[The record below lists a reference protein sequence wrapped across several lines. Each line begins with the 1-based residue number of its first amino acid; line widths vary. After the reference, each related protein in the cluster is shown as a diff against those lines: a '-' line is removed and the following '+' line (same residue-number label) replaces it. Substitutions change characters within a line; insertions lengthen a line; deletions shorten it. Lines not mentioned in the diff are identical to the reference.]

1 MGDVV
6 RQNESVAAFFSK
18 TSTILC
24 ALVPLSN
31 MLNLFQLCGY
41 AAHCGRWHA
50 AVFIGKCSS
59 KYTWYKCVF
68 VCSPSVHTMLE
79 KWWSSKESRGVL
91 KTRQEALTIL
101 FHSIS
106 YKAAFELLQINN
118 TGVIV
123 FFLLLRFISL
133 PHCVPHR
140 IIPTMVHCLP
150 QRGLFLLL
158 TTWGRYNPDYQPT
171 VF

>member
-1 MGDVV
+1 MGEVV

-18 TSTILC
+18 TSTILG

-31 MLNLFQLCGY
+31 MLNLLQLCGY

-79 KWWSSKESRGVL
+79 KWWSSKEGRRVL

-101 FHSIS
+101 LHSIND
-106 YKAAFELLQINN
+106 KAAFELCRSTTLRSLSSSYYCASSAYL
-118 TGVIV
+118 IV
-123 FFLLLRFISL
+123 F
-133 PHCVPHR
+133 
-140 IIPTMVHCLP
+140 PTELSQQWSIVCHSVAC
-150 QRGLFLLL
+150 F
-158 TTWGRYNPDYQPT
+158 
-171 VF
+171 FC